1 MTMVT
6 NILIISLTRMGD
18 LIQNTPLILGLREK
32 HPNARITLMV
42 SSDFEG
48 VVSLIPG
55 IDNVIVINLRQFKDS
70 EKWKDKSWIKVYRYL
85 ESELNKVRNESFD
98 LLVNLS
104 HSRLSALMVH
114 YLKVK
119 NIVGFY
125 CNNFGDRMTGHPWMQ
140 YFGTEPFN
148 RSFNEF
154 NLVEI
159 FSRSGGIDLAGKEIK
174 VLKQKAG
181 FVNKELRI
189 ENLRKSNDQLVIGFQ
204 IGSSLEDRRW
214 STQSFANLA
223 DLLIH
228 ELNTHIL
235 LFGVESERKSA
246 KEMMSLVCNKSEV
259 TDFTGKTDLKQLSVL
274 LSGCDYLI
282 TNDTG
287 TMHLAAALNTKIIG
301 LFFAHAHPFETAPF
315 STGHLIFQPRL
326 SCAPCSYGVHCNNI
340 VCIEK
345 VTPEH
350 ILSFVKSHI
359 ESKCWKL
366 PSDLENLEELNV
378 YDTVSSNQGIVSL
391 RPLIK
396 HRLELND
403 VFRMAY
409 AVLWRETLDV
419 EITKE
424 SKIISEQLGNYDFT
438 KLVNFTEVLGKKIRF
453 LTKLENYGNEG
464 IRFCQ
469 EIIKNASGKYK
480 SPLTLVE
487 IGKDIDKLDEK
498 IELTGMAQPELKPIT
513 DMFSKRKENHIG
525 NDIIQLGRESL
536 IGYQLLKRES
546 KRLIGILLEQEEEI
560 YKTHNSIRVAVP
572 GRYEAIFP

>member
-1 MTMVT
+1 MTVVK

-18 LIQNTPLILGLREK
+18 LIQTTPLIMGLREK

-48 VVSLIPG
+48 VVPLIPD
-55 IDNVIVINLRQFKDS
+55 IDSSIIINLRQFKDS
-70 EKWKDKSWIKVYRYL
+70 EKWDDKSWIKIYRYL
-85 ESELNKVRNESFD
+85 ESELDNVRNESFD

-104 HSRLSALMVH
+104 HSRISALMVH

-119 NIVGFY
+119 NIVGFH
-125 CNNFGDRMTGHPWMQ
+125 CNSFGDRMTGHPWMQ

-148 RSFNEF
+148 RGFNEF

-174 VLKQKAG
+174 VLKQKSDFA
-181 FVNKELRI
+181 NKELRI
-189 ENLRKSNDQLVIGFQ
+189 KNLRKSKDQLIIGFQ
-204 IGSSLEDRRW
+204 IGSSLENRRW

-223 DLLIH
+223 DLLIQK
-228 ELNTHIL
+228 LNAHIL
-235 LFGVESERKSA
+235 LFGVESESKSA
-246 KEMMSLVCNKSEV
+246 KEMIELVCHKSKII
-259 TDFTGKTDLKQLSVL
+259 DFTGKTDLKQLSAL
-274 LSGCDYLI
+274 LSDCDYLI

-287 TMHLAAALNTKIIG
+287 TMHLAAALNTIIIG

-315 STGHLIFQPRL
+315 SVGHLIIQPRI